1 MLKDFLTLADQV
13 QQLAC
18 LQRHLAR
25 WGIVGRGPVGAGAH
39 DLHPSDLERSPPL
52 ELATAVP
59 ERLAVMM
66 GGLHHEARAVL
77 TEAG

>member
-1 MLKDFLTLADQV
+1 MLKNLLTLADQA

-18 LQRHLAR
+18 LRRHLAR
-25 WGIVGRGPVGAGAH
+25 CRIVGRVPVGAAAH
-39 DLHPSDLERSPPL
+39 EVHPNKLERSPPL